1 MNALAPIELTIDD
14 KDALYRAYMPFVRNG
29 GLFVPTRR
37 RYELGDDVA
46 VVLNLF
52 GSNEP
57 LPITG
62 KVVWVTPERAQGKR
76 AAGIGVQFSLDAE
89 PQTQMEKRLAGML
102 GGDDPT
108 HTL

>member
-1 MNALAPIELTIDD
+1 MSALAPIELSIDD
-14 KDALYRAYMPFVRNG
+14 KDALYRAYMPLVRNG

-37 RYELGDDVA
+37 RYELGDDVS

-57 LPITG
+57 LPIAG

-76 AAGIGVQFSLDAE
+76 AAGIGVQFSLDGE
-89 PQTQMEKRLAGML
+89 PQSQMEKRLGGML

>member
-29 GLFVPTRR
+29 GVFVPSRG
-37 RYELGDDVA
+37 RYELGDDVSVA
-46 VVLNLF
+46 LNLY

-57 LPITG
+57 LQITG

-76 AAGIGVQFSLDAE
+76 IAGIGVQFSLDRE
-89 PQTQMEKRLAGML
+89 PQTQIQNRLAGML

-108 HTL
+108 DTL